1 MRVVGVDQFGGPERL
16 AVLERPEP
24 HAGRGEVRVR
34 VRAATVNPV
43 DTLIRSGGAAAAFAG
58 TAPPYIPGLEAA
70 GDLDEIGEGVDTTLE
85 LGQRVMAMV
94 NPTRPAGG
102 AYAEFLVLQAQWVI
116 PVPAGSTYVEA
127 ATLPMNGLTAR
138 RALDQLSLARGD
150 WLAVTRAGGA
160 GGG

>member
-1 MRVVGVDQFGGPERL
+1 MRVIGVGEFGGPEKL

-24 HAGRGEVRVR
+24 HAGGGEVRIR

-43 DTLIRSGGAAAAFAG
+43 DTLIRSGGAAAAFSA

-70 GDLDEIGEGVDTTLE
+70 GDLDEIGAGTDTMFG
-85 LGQRVMAMV
+85 LGQRVMAMI

-102 AYAEFLVLQAQWVI
+102 AYAEFVVLQAQWVV
-116 PVPAGSTYVEA
+116 PVPAGSTYEEA

-150 WLAVTRAGGA
+150 WLPVTRAGGA